1 MVKNLPIKSFLNGYA
16 TEMEKLQTILKS
28 IYDFLGWK
36 IYDSEAIHI
45 SVGTFLT
52 ILISIVVITYL
63 LRFIN
68 KMVSRKL
75 PEEDKNKFESIF
87 GFVKYLFYILF
98 IITVLHSSGV
108 NLTVLLTASAALFVG
123 LGFALQYLFQDIIS
137 GILIILDQ
145 SLHIGDIIEVESK
158 VGRVFEIRLRT
169 TRAMTRDDKVIVIP
183 NHKFL
188 TDSIYNYTQNHKT
201 TRETVKVGVAY
212 GSDVE
217 LVTRLLVEAVVAQRN
232 ILKSPK
238 PFVLFEDF
246 GDSALIFSV
255 NFYITDSFSDPK
267 IKSNVRY
274 AIDTKFRENNV
285 SIPFPQ
291 RDVHLYPTVKT
302 AAIDLNS
309 K

>member
-1 MVKNLPIKSFLNGYA
+1 MEKSPRIKSFLNGYGID
-16 TEMEKLQTILKS
+16 MERLRGILKA
-28 IYDFLGWK
+28 INDFLGWK
-36 IYDSEAIHI
+36 IYDSETIHI
-45 SVGTFLT
+45 TVGTFLT
-52 ILISIVVITYL
+52 IIIAIVIVTYL

-68 KMVSRKL
+68 KLVSRKL

-87 GFVKYLFYILF
+87 GFIKYLFYIMV
-98 IITVLHSSGV
+98 IVTILHSSGV
-108 NLTVLLTASAALFVG
+108 NLTVLLTASAAIFVG

-145 SLHIGDIIEVESK
+145 SLHVGDIIEVESK

-169 TRAMTRDDKVIVIP
+169 TRALTRDDKVIVIP

-212 GSDVE
+212 GTDVN
-217 LVTRLLVEAVVAQRN
+217 LVTSLLLEAVVAQRN

-246 GDSALIFSV
+246 GDSALLFSV
-255 NFYITDSFSDPK
+255 NFFITDSFSDPK

-285 SIPFPQ
+285 TIPFPQ
-291 RDVHLYPTVKT
+291 RDVHLYQS
-302 AAIDLNS
+302 AAKKSD
-309 K
+309 

>member
-1 MVKNLPIKSFLNGYA
+1 MVKNLPIRSFLNGYDID
-16 TEMEKLQTILKS
+16 MERVQGILKS
-28 IYDFLGWK
+28 LRDFLGWK
-36 IYDSEAIHI
+36 IYDSETIHI
-45 SVGTFLT
+45 TVGTFLT
-52 ILISIVVITYL
+52 IIIAIIIVTYL
-63 LRFIN
+63 LRLIN
-68 KMVSRKL
+68 KLVSRKL

-87 GFVKYLFYILF
+87 GFIKYLFYILVVVT
-98 IITVLHSSGV
+98 ILHSSGV

-145 SLHIGDIIEVESK
+145 SLHVGDIIEVESK

-169 TRAMTRDDKVIVIP
+169 TRALTRDDKVIVIP

-188 TDSIYNYTQNHKT
+188 TDSIYNYTQNHRT
-201 TRETVKVGVAY
+201 TRESVKVGVAY
-212 GSDVE
+212 GSDVA
-217 LVTRLLVEAVVAQRN
+217 LVTNLLLEAVAEQRN

-246 GDSALIFSV
+246 GDSALAFSV
-255 NFYITDSFSDPK
+255 NFYLTDSFSDPK

-285 SIPFPQ
+285 TIPFPQ
-291 RDVHLYPTVKT
+291 RDVHLYQT
-302 AAIDLNS
+302 AS
-309 K
+309 KKSN